1 MDKYK
6 FRGKTIKDNKW
17 IYGYYITFILENG
30 EEITLTFE
38 EARKLYQEL
47 NELFN
52 VREVYV
58 PYYPCNYPY
67 YPLYPIVTY
76 CYV

>member
-1 MDKYK
+1 MNSVK
-6 FRGKTIKDNKW
+6 
-17 IYGYYITFILENG
+17 ILFVFENG

-47 NELFN
+47 NELFK
-52 VREVYV
+52 VREIYV
-58 PYYPCNYPY
+58 PYYPCNYPH

-76 CYV
+76 RYV